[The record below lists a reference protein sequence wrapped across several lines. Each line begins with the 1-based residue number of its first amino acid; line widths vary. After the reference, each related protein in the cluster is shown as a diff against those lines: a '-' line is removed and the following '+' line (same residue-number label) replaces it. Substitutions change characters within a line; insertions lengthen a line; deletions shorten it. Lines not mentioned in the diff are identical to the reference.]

1 MRLFRSALVLLGM
14 AMVPFLAFDTQ
25 AAEEKKAKT
34 IAELV
39 AMYDSSSCMECH
51 TEIHEEWQQSLH
63 ARSIF
68 GPENTGRTAATFR
81 TTIENGLKE
90 WPHSGVKEAED
101 VGIKHLMICAK
112 CHLPQL
118 EDAEESV
125 AKEIVE
131 NIYAYAEE
139 GDEDAAET
147 LQSLNIGCTICH
159 GRNAIVHK
167 WKDGAPEKG
176 VVYGNNDG
184 EHEDENFPK
193 MKKSLI
199 MKESILCGQC
209 HGLGPNFDLENPT
222 QCATLYGAH
231 LFTYIPEG
239 GTETCQECHMEK
251 SKLGHNMQSY
261 RSEELAKMALHV
273 EVDAKAYQWRDIAT
287 MTPAANVI
295 VELTN
300 KAGHPIPDG

>member
-1 MRLFRSALVLLGM
+1 MKLFRKSVVLLGLT
-14 AMVPFLAFDTQ
+14 MVPFVALDSEAG
-25 AAEEKKAKT
+25 EGKKAKT
-34 IAELV
+34 LAELV
-39 AMYDSSSCMECH
+39 KMYDSSSCAECH
-51 TEIHEEWQQSLH
+51 PEIHEEWQQSLH

-90 WPHSGVKEAED
+90 WPYSGVKEPED
-101 VGIKHLMICAK
+101 VGIEHLMICAK

-118 EDAEESV
+118 ADAEESV
-125 AKEIVE
+125 AKELVE
-131 NIYAYAEE
+131 TIYDFVEW
-139 GDEDAAET
+139 GDQDAAKK

-159 GRNAIVHK
+159 GRNAVIHK
-167 WKDGAPEKG
+167 WKDGAPEQG
-176 VVYGNNDG
+176 VVYGNTDG
-184 EHEDENFPK
+184 EHEDENFPV
-193 MKKSLI
+193 MKKSLV

-209 HGLGPNFDLENPT
+209 HGLGPNFELENPT

-261 RSEELAKMALHV
+261 RSPELAKMALDIDV
-273 EVDAKAYQWRDIAT
+273 EAHAYQWRDIST
-287 MTPAANVI
+287 MTPAATVT
-295 VELTN
+295 VELRN